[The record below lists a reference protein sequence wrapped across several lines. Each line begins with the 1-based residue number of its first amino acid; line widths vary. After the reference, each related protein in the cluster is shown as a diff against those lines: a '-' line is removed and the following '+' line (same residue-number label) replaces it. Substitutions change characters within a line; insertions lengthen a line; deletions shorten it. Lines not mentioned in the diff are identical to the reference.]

1 MRAAIFSDT
10 HSNWEAFST
19 FLKFARE
26 HKVDQFWMLGD
37 IVGYGAEPQKVAD
50 EVFQVSDIVIR
61 GNHDQAITDDNLLRW
76 FNDEAKEAILWTRK
90 QLNSKT
96 KEKLSHLPYTRIEKN
111 VTLTHATPLDPEQF
125 TYIDS
130 SKEAKKAFPFFK
142 TPICFIGH
150 THVPQIFSEKL
161 NAAGYL
167 NEGSYQ
173 LNRSD
178 RYIISCGSVGQPRDK
193 DHRLSF
199 GIFDDEQYSLQ
210 LVRVSYPKEEA
221 AQKIIEAKLPKF
233 FATRLL

>member
-1 MRAAIFSDT
+1 MRAAVFSDT
-10 HSNWEAFST
+10 HSNWEALSA
-19 FLKFARE
+19 FLSFAKKQ
-26 HKVDQFWMLGD
+26 KVDQYWMLGD
-37 IVGYGAEPQKVAD
+37 IVGYGAEPQKVA
-50 EVFQVSDIVIR
+50 EKIFEFSDIVIR
-61 GNHDQAITDDNLLRW
+61 GNHDQAISDDNLLRW
-76 FNDEAKEAILWTRK
+76 FNEEAKEAILWTRK
-90 QLNSKT
+90 QLKPKI
-96 KEKLSHLPYTRIEKN
+96 KEKITRLPYIRIEKN

-130 SKEAKKAFPFFK
+130 VKEATKAFPFFK

-150 THVPQIFSEKL
+150 THVPKIFSEKL

-178 RYIISCGSVGQPRDK
+178 RYIISCGSVGQPRDQ
-193 DHRLSF
+193 DSRLSF

-210 LVRVSYPKEEA
+210 LVRIPYPKEEA
-221 AQKIIEAKLPKF
+221 AKKIIKAGLPKS